1 MVVKPDVLRAAAVR
15 AAQTS
20 FGVSEL
26 PDNDDDNDND
36 DSKCLHSTDL
46 IYLIN
51 LILLII
57 IITVII
63 VIIIIVFIILIIIV
77 IIIIILSSP
86 SSSSSSLS
94 LACIELKRLLID
106 GRDDYLMKIK
116 ALPHSEK
123 GPRYVVGMC
132 RSYGGMM
139 DDSMIV

>member
-1 MVVKPDVLRAAAVR
+1 VVVKPDVLRAAAVR

-26 PDNDDDNDND
+26 PDNDDVNDND

-63 VIIIIVFIILIIIV
+63 VIIIIIIIIITVIIVIIIIVFIILIIIV
-77 IIIIILSSP
+77 IIIIILSS
-86 SSSSSSLS
+86 SSLS
-94 LACIELKRLLID
+94 LC
-106 GRDDYLMKIK
+106 M
-116 ALPHSEK
+116 H
-123 GPRYVVGMC
+123 
-132 RSYGGMM
+132 
-139 DDSMIV
+139 

>member
-1 MVVKPDVLRAAAVR
+1 M
-15 AAQTS
+15 
-20 FGVSEL
+20 
-26 PDNDDDNDND
+26 
-36 DSKCLHSTDL
+36 
-46 IYLIN
+46 
-51 LILLII
+51 I

-77 IIIIILSSP
+77 IIIIILSS
-86 SSSSSSLS
+86 SSSSSSS
-94 LACIELKRLLID
+94 FPHHHHHHYHYVCIELKRLLID

-132 RSYGGMM
+132 CSYGGMM